1 MANAVTTQILIDGD
15 RNAVVKIVGLLDTS
29 NLASTAAIDPA
40 NFLPVPTDFRVDQI
54 DYSISS
60 QLAVQLLWDATTDD
74 VMVALTGEQK
84 IKAGCDYGGLTN
96 PHSTGWTGKINILT
110 TGWASGTQTFT
121 LIVQLV
127 KMGV

>member
-15 RNAVVKIVGLLDTS
+15 RNAVVKIVGLLDTA
-29 NLASTAAIDPA
+29 NYANTTVIDPA
-40 NFLPVPTDFRVDQI
+40 SFLPVPTDFRVDQI

-60 QLAVQLLWDATTDD
+60 QLSVQLLWDATTDD
-74 VMVALTGEQK
+74 VMVALYGAQK

-96 PHSTGWTGKINILT
+96 PRSAGVTGKINLLT

-121 LIVQLV
+121 LVIQLV